1 MVSATEFRKLLTSG
15 AMFVEARKNPKRA
28 ATIAGPALM
37 ELLLIITTRTM
48 ASNSTAD
55 REITTA
61 DHFLFGIS

>member
-1 MVSATEFRKLLTSG
+1 VSASDVRNRLTDG

-28 ATIAGPALM
+28 ATIAGPTFTD
-37 ELLLIITTRTM
+37 LLLIITTRTI

-61 DHFLFGIS
+61 DHFLFR